1 MNLFDICME
10 VLEHAHDLEMNIS
23 DEKCREIVA
32 TEIYDLFYEYQAYPQ
47 PYDMSHVGDIKEY
60 WEYKRDFDED
70 E

>member
-1 MNLFDICME
+1 LNLFDICME

-60 WEYKRDFDED
+60 WEYRRDFDED